1 MRDELFADKEQAAYD
16 FVFDE
21 KVASVFDDM
30 LERSVPLYAEVQRM
44 AVELAVRF
52 LGDGGTVYDVGCS
65 SGTTLAGIAETA
77 ASGRALRLI
86 GIEPSASMREQ
97 SAKKLAH
104 ARLAHSVEFWPQPVE
119 EYESL
124 PDAQVIVMLYTLQFL
139 RPTLRPQVMRTLYH
153 SLRPGGCLI
162 FAEKILGS
170 DPSLRRIFIDLYHGY
185 KSRNG
190 YSDIEIATKREA
202 LENVLIPFTD
212 EENQAM
218 LGEAGFS
225 QQERLFQWYNFAAYI
240 AVKELSK
247 PRPRP
252 TRLGAGRARRS
263 SLPLAL
269 NGKAGST
276 SITSGTMNSGSW
288 AATPARI
295 AAGSSLAPGPAVT

>member
-1 MRDELFADKEQAAYD
+1 MRDELFADGQQAAHD

-52 LGDGGTVYDVGCS
+52 LREGDAVYDIGCS
-65 SGTTLAGIAETA
+65 SGTTLAGIAEA
-77 ASGRALRLI
+77 VPAGRKIRLV
-86 GIEPSASMREQ
+86 GIEPSPGMREQ
-97 SAKKLAH
+97 AAKKLAP
-104 ARLAHSVEFWPQPVE
+104 AGLAHSVEFWPQPVE
-119 EYESL
+119 EYENL

-139 RPTLRPQVMRTLYH
+139 RPMVRPHVMRTLYH

-170 DPSLRRIFIDLYHGY
+170 DPGLRRVFIELYHDY

-190 YSDIEIATKREA
+190 YSDTEIAYKREA

-218 LGEAGFS
+218 LREVGFC
-225 QQERLFQWYNFAAYI
+225 QRERLFQWYNFAAYI
-240 AVKELSK
+240 AVK
-247 PRPRP
+247 
-252 TRLGAGRARRS
+252 G
-263 SLPLAL
+263 
-269 NGKAGST
+269 
-276 SITSGTMNSGSW
+276 
-288 AATPARI
+288 
-295 AAGSSLAPGPAVT
+295 

>member
-1 MRDELFADKEQAAYD
+1 MRDELFADGQQAAYD

-21 KVASVFDDM
+21 KVAAVFDDM

-44 AVELAVRF
+44 VVELAARF
-52 LGDGGTVYDVGCS
+52 LTDGATVYDIGCS

-77 ASGRALRLI
+77 SPGRKVRLV

-97 SAKKLAH
+97 AAKKLAS
-104 ARLAHSVEFWPQPVE
+104 AELVHSVEFWPRPVE

-139 RPTLRPQVMRTLYH
+139 RPIVRSRLMRTLYH

-162 FAEKILGS
+162 FAEKVLGS
-170 DPSLRRIFIDLYHGY
+170 DPGLRRVFIDLYHAY

-190 YSDIEIATKREA
+190 YSDTEITRKREA

-218 LGEAGFS
+218 LREAGFS
-225 QQERLFQWYNFAAYI
+225 QRERLFQWYNFAAYI
-240 AVKELSK
+240 AVK
-247 PRPRP
+247 
-252 TRLGAGRARRS
+252 
-263 SLPLAL
+263 
-269 NGKAGST
+269 
-276 SITSGTMNSGSW
+276 
-288 AATPARI
+288 
-295 AAGSSLAPGPAVT
+295 

>member
-1 MRDELFADKEQAAYD
+1 VRDELFADGQLAAQD

-52 LGDGGTVYDVGCS
+52 LQDGARVYDIGCS
-65 SGTTLAGIAETA
+65 CGTTLAGIAEA
-77 ASGRALRLI
+77 IPPGHRVRLI
-86 GIEPSASMREQ
+86 GIEPSADMREQ
-97 SAKKLAH
+97 AAKKLAPAELVH
-104 ARLAHSVEFWPQPVE
+104 GVELWPNPVE
-119 EYESL
+119 EYDHL

-139 RPTLRPQVMRTLYH
+139 RPMARPRLMRTLYH

-170 DPSLRRIFIDLYHGY
+170 DPGLRRTFIDLYHDY

-190 YSDIEIATKREA
+190 YSDTEIACKRQA

-218 LGEAGFS
+218 LREAGFG
-225 QQERLFQWYNFAAYI
+225 QRERLFQWYNFAAYI
-240 AVKELSK
+240 AVK
-247 PRPRP
+247 
-252 TRLGAGRARRS
+252 
-263 SLPLAL
+263 
-269 NGKAGST
+269 N
-276 SITSGTMNSGSW
+276 
-288 AATPARI
+288 
-295 AAGSSLAPGPAVT
+295 